1 MEWYRILNFILQGIY
16 LPIHL
21 VFIVSLIKNRKP
33 TPIWHFFI
41 VVVIGL
47 WIMVSGRF
55 LETIAYIFYP
65 NNDFYVFAVYYQ
77 LVGTTFASFAFLLW
91 NLYLARC
98 DKLANKPIFR
108 IVLFS
113 VATIISIFVC
123 TNSLH
128 HLFYEKL
135 VMGEQVQHGK
145 LFYLCLV
152 LVYAA
157 LFIGYIIS
165 IIHIIR
171 KEKNKAIKIIVFSL
185 YPLLPAVTALVRS
198 ITGVD
203 ELDFT
208 PIIMFVA
215 VFCLY
220 IIVFKFN
227 SLSLIS
233 KSIESV
239 LEEIPNI
246 VVLYNPQ
253 KGILYQNNKEK
264 KELVDKAIEEVN
276 KQNNVKS
283 FELVFY
289 DSHFYIEIN
298 KDDDNELIIINNI
311 DDVYLERKAIEES
324 IVEAEKLINDLNE
337 KKNTIQTYINAL
349 YDLPDLK
356 EKVTSLTN
364 AQKIVLSNI
373 AIIKEHFI
381 VIKNNPK
388 NSEALLK
395 ETATLC
401 QETIMIIR
409 KAVNKLS
416 GVSANE

>member
-1 MEWYRILNFILQGIY
+1 
-16 LPIHL
+16 
-21 VFIVSLIKNRKP
+21 
-33 TPIWHFFI
+33 
-41 VVVIGL
+41 
-47 WIMVSGRF
+47 
-55 LETIAYIFYP
+55 
-65 NNDFYVFAVYYQ
+65 
-77 LVGTTFASFAFLLW
+77 
-91 NLYLARC
+91 
-98 DKLANKPIFR
+98 
-108 IVLFS
+108 
-113 VATIISIFVC
+113 
-123 TNSLH
+123 
-128 HLFYEKL
+128 
-135 VMGEQVQHGK
+135 MGEQVQHGK

-157 LFIGYIIS
+157 LFIGYAIS

-203 ELDFT
+203 EIDFT

-227 SLSLIS
+227 SLSLIG

-356 EKVTSLTN
+356 EKRTP
-364 AQKIVLSNI
+364 IPI
-373 AIIKEHFI
+373 AGI
-381 VIKNNPK
+381 
-388 NSEALLK
+388 
-395 ETATLC
+395 
-401 QETIMIIR
+401 
-409 KAVNKLS
+409 
-416 GVSANE
+416 

>member
-1 MEWYRILNFILQGIY
+1 MEWYRILNFVLQGIY

-21 VFIVSLIKNRKP
+21 IFIVSLIKNRKP

-113 VATIISIFVC
+113 VAAIISIFVC

-276 KQNNVKS
+276 KQNNVK
-283 FELVFY
+283 
-289 DSHFYIEIN
+289 D
-298 KDDDNELIIINNI
+298 
-311 DDVYLERKAIEES
+311 RKS
-324 IVEAEKLINDLNE
+324 V
-337 KKNTIQTYINAL
+337 
-349 YDLPDLK
+349 
-356 EKVTSLTN
+356 V
-364 AQKIVLSNI
+364 
-373 AIIKEHFI
+373 
-381 VIKNNPK
+381 
-388 NSEALLK
+388 
-395 ETATLC
+395 
-401 QETIMIIR
+401 
-409 KAVNKLS
+409 
-416 GVSANE
+416 

>member
-1 MEWYRILNFILQGIY
+1 MEWYRIVNFVLQSIY

-21 VFIVSLIKNRKP
+21 VFIISLIKNRKP
-33 TPIWHFFI
+33 TPIFHFFI

-47 WIMVSGRF
+47 WFMVSGRF

-65 NNDFYVFAVYYQ
+65 NNDFYVFSVYYQ
-77 LVGTTFASFAFLLW
+77 LVGTTFASFSFLLW
-91 NLYLARC
+91 NLYLARF

-108 IVLFS
+108 IILFS
-113 VATIISIFVC
+113 VAAIISIFVC

-128 HLFYEKL
+128 HLFYGKL

-157 LFIGYIIS
+157 LFIGYLIS

-220 IIVFKFN
+220 IIVFKYN
-227 SLSLIS
+227 SVSLIS

-239 LEEIPNI
+239 LEEIPNT

-253 KGILYQNNKEK
+253 KGILYQNNNEK
-264 KELVDKAIEEVN
+264 KELINEVIKKID
-276 KQNNVKS
+276 KQNNVES
-283 FELVFY
+283 FELLFE

-311 DDVYLERKAIEES
+311 DDVYLERKAIEEG
-324 IVEAEKLINDLNE
+324 IVEAERLINDLNE

-356 EKVTSLTN
+356 EKVTSLIN
-364 AQKIVLSNI
+364 AQKIALSNI
-373 AIIKEHFI
+373 SKIKDNFAIT
-381 VIKNNPK
+381 KNNPK

-395 ETATLC
+395 ESAALC
-401 QETIMIIR
+401 QETILLIR
-409 KAVNKLS
+409 KAVNNLS
-416 GVSANE
+416 GGIANE